1 MVENRSIVKML
12 CYFVVFLD
20 FFFGFV
26 KLSEPKFIVSR
37 IDFLGW
43 FFNLFVFIFFKHSLK
58 FKIKKKKI
66 VLHKKPLLSIIIDLE
81 SPLSYKL
88 IVLGQKYQA
97 PLF

>member
-37 IDFLGW
+37 TVFFGW
-43 FFNLFVFIFFKHSLK
+43 FLFIYYLFYAQ
-58 FKIKKKKI
+58 FKI
-66 VLHKKPLLSIIIDLE
+66 
-81 SPLSYKL
+81 
-88 IVLGQKYQA
+88 
-97 PLF
+97 